1 MVNVIAE
8 FFMTTFWKW
17 VLLKALAFIQN
28 YGLRVILLT
37 VALKIITFPLDFF
50 SRKKTLDNAKIMEK
64 MRPEL
69 ERLNKQYANNPA
81 ELQKRTSALYKKY
94 GYGAFSTCLSTL
106 LTFFIFITLIY
117 GYTGTAQV
125 INEQRYEK
133 LYEVYTTYVE
143 SPDTQE
149 KVDEANA
156 NNNEWIDFQIALLSD
171 SVKKDKTEEEILK
184 IIETKL
190 GFSGIERGDNVFTL
204 ENIQSA
210 DLKLRQYEE
219 VVKYVAQKLVYEE
232 YEAHSKDSFLWI
244 KNIWRPDTW
253 VNPIPSQKEF
263 YSSTKINEDA
273 KADYNAIMGV
283 IQYKYKGQ
291 WNGYLILVFLSVGL
305 NILNTFLSLRQQKNA
320 ADPNTMGSM
329 KIMMIMMPFMIGYFA
344 LSQSSAFTLYMT
356 VNSLM
361 TLLVTL
367 ATNGILKLLDQK
379 KEQGSPYRRRVV
391 K

>member
-190 GFSGIERGDNVFTL
+190 GYSGIERGDNVFTL